1 MNQCVGAVENM
12 FHVKFPPPN
21 VSNLSKRKSLG
32 DLVDHPTKRQAITAP
47 FEPPLA
53 PIRAL
58 QPRPPLAPPHAP
70 PNANGYPLPVN
81 PISTTQGGP
90 TTGKKR
96 GRPSKA
102 DKEAQA
108 QARAAYSRPT
118 EYTRITPAPPAVQPK
133 REYASSPG
141 YELASNGPDPA
152 SKKRPTAAAT
162 DSPRQSG
169 SSFPMTSPAS
179 TTGTPRALP
188 EPLEQLERTNM
199 SPRDRNSAP
208 VDSRSPPLIP
218 LSQHTSEQSQAHAQ
232 ILPRPQTH
240 PVPIQ
245 PTVRPPQS
253 YEPYKGPDPIFPD
266 RDRSRTISNQMPKN
280 ATPPSPVINRT

>member
-12 FHVKFPPPN
+12 FHVQFPPPN

-32 DLVDHPTKRQAITAP
+32 DLVDHPAKRQAITAP
-47 FEPPLA
+47 FEPSLA

-70 PNANGYPLPVN
+70 PHANGYPPPMT
-81 PISTTQGGP
+81 PIPTAPGGP

-108 QARAAYSRPT
+108 QARAAYARPT
-118 EYTRITPAPPAVQPK
+118 EYTPITPAPPAVQPK

-141 YELASNGPDPA
+141 YEMAGNGLDLA
-152 SKKRPTAAAT
+152 SKKRSRAAAT

-169 SSFPMTSPAS
+169 TSFPLTSPAS
-179 TTGTPRALP
+179 TTGTPRAFP
-188 EPLEQLERTNM
+188 EPSEQLERTNM

-208 VDSRSPPLIP
+208 VDSRSPPLAP
-218 LSQHTSEQSQAHAQ
+218 LSQHTGDQSQTHAP

-245 PTVRPPQS
+245 PLARPSQT

-266 RDRSRTISNQMPKN
+266 RDRSRTIPNQMPKI
-280 ATPPSPVINRT
+280 ATPPSPVTNRT